1 MPVAGDIYEI
11 SGRSVKYPSDNPRD
25 NALIE
30 AAFPPPKK
38 ATDPK
43 KQDPKKK
50 LSNFDFES
58 YEFKPEDIPYLR
70 VSHDD
75 TGQMK
80 IEFSNPKEPKK
91 SFTTKQDHTGSF
103 GGSENSGDKPF
114 KAKMSSGHERS
125 YTAEGN
131 GSQVD
136 GHSDH
141 KTESTKNENVG
152 GDVGS
157 ATGKTRIEGT
167 KEQKTGG
174 TGGGTFMN
182 DAKGDKIQSINGS
195 YTLDHK
201 GNWGAHHTGWY
212 VSTIDGN
219 YKTHVT
225 KGEYNVIVE
234 KGNMDTKVGK
244 LYKLKADNTI
254 YIESLTY
261 IQLKVGD
268 SVILIKPNGISISTQ
283 GSDGIQLITGKT
295 GNILID
301 SENGNVGLAAE
312 KGPIFVKA
320 STGVTIKSKTG
331 GTKIEAGAVIP
342 PLPWDGTLGG

>member
-1 MPVAGDIYEI
+1 MPTPGDMYTIGDRTI
-11 SGRSVKYPSDNPRD
+11 KYPSDNPRD
-25 NALIE
+25 NKLIE
-30 AAFPPPKK
+30 TAFPPPPKPGDK
-38 ATDPK
+38 K

-58 YEFKPEDIPYLR
+58 YEFKPEDIPFLR

-75 TGQMK
+75 TGKMK

-91 SFTTKQDHTGSF
+91 AFTTTQDHTGGY
-103 GGSENSGDKPF
+103 GGVENSGDKPF
-114 KAKMSSGHERS
+114 EAKMSSGHKRT
-125 YTAEGN
+125 YTAEGE

-141 KTESTKNENVG
+141 KTENTKNENVG

-157 ATGKTRIEGT
+157 ATAKTRIEGT

-174 TGGGTFMN
+174 TGQGTFMN
-182 DAKGDKIQSINGS
+182 DAKGDKIQSITGTYCLN
-195 YTLDHK
+195 HK
-201 GNWGAHHTGWY
+201 GDWGQHTTGWY
-212 VSTIDGN
+212 VTTVDGN
-219 YKTHVT
+219 YKTKVT
-225 KGEYNVIVE
+225 AGEYQIMVDG
-234 KGNMDTKVGK
+234 GNMDTKVK
-244 LYKLKADNTI
+244 KKYQLKADNTI

-261 IQLKVGD
+261 IQLKVGE

-283 GSDGIQLITGKT
+283 GGDGIQLITGKT

-312 KGPIFVKA
+312 KGPIFVKGL
-320 STGVTIKSKTG
+320 TGVTIKSKSG
-331 GTKIEAGAVIP
+331 GTKIEAGTTP
-342 PLPWDGTLGG
+342 SLPWNGSLSG